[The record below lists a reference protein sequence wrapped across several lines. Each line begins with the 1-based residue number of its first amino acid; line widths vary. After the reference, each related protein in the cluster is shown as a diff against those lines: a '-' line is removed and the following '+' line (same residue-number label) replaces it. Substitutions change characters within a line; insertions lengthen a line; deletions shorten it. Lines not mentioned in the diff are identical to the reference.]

1 MFSGRYRGR
10 VGVEVPARPFAIRV
24 EDAVLADLRGRLSHT
39 RWPAQV
45 DDAGWEQG
53 TERET
58 LRSLVAYWAD
68 GFDWRAYERELNAL
82 PHFKADIRG
91 LGIHFVH
98 ERAARGPGLPILL
111 VNGWPSTFVEELPLL
126 PLLTDPQAHGI
137 AGPAYDVVIPSLPG
151 YGFSD
156 RSAKAGMTP
165 RATAGTFVELMRGLG
180 YERFVA
186 HGSDFGAEVLT
197 QLALLYPQH
206 LAGLHLSTFDWR
218 PYLGPES
225 RPLSPAEREYLTA
238 REGWVDGENAYDEL
252 QSTKPQS
259 LGYALNDSPAGL
271 AGWML
276 EKWRSWSDCGGDVIG
291 RFGRDFLLA
300 MLTIYWVTETAT
312 SAARLYYDHRR
323 YQPPLGP
330 GDHVD
335 VPTAVALFHHNF
347 VTEGVPPREWAQ
359 RLFNICRWTN
369 MPRGGHFAASE
380 EPLLLATDIATFY
393 EAAGV

>member
-1 MFSGRYRGR
+1 
-10 VGVEVPARPFAIRV
+10 VGVELRVRPFAIRV
-24 EDAVLADLRGRLSHT
+24 EDAVLADLRTRLRGT
-39 RWPAQV
+39 RWPDQV
-45 DDAGWEQG
+45 QDAGWEQG

-68 GFDWRAYERELNAL
+68 GFDWRAYERKLNEL
-82 PHFKADIRG
+82 PQFKADVRG

-98 ERAARGPGLPILL
+98 QRAARGPGLPILL
-111 VNGWPSTFVEELPLL
+111 VNGWPSTFVEELPLV

-137 AGPAYDVVIPSLPG
+137 AGPAFDVVIPSLPG

-156 RSAKAGMTP
+156 RSPRAGATP
-165 RATAGTFVELMRGLG
+165 RATAELFVELMSGLG
-180 YERFVA
+180 YDRFVA

-197 QLALLYPQH
+197 QLALSFPQH
-206 LAGLHLSTFDWR
+206 LDGLHLSTFDWR
-218 PYLGPES
+218 PYLGAGS
-225 RPLSPAEREYLTA
+225 RPISPAERRYLSE
-238 REGWVDGENAYDEL
+238 RVEGESGYDEL

-291 RFGRDFLLA
+291 HFGRDFLLA

-312 SAARLYYDHRR
+312 SSARLYYDHRR
-323 YQPPLGP
+323 YQAPLGLR
-330 GDHVD
+330 DHVE

-347 VTEGVPPREWAQ
+347 VSEGVPPREWAQ
-359 RLFNICRWTN
+359 RLFNVCRWTD
-369 MPRGGHFAASE
+369 MPRGGHFAATE
-380 EPLLLATDIATFY
+380 EPVLLAADIAAFY
-393 EAAGV
+393 QRP